1 MISAYSSG
9 NQSNH
14 ALNLFSDD
22 WSARHMGGQ
31 LHARHRHEES
41 TIAEKRQGCV
51 VPTVDVYI
59 LV

>member
-22 WSARHMGGQ
+22 WSARHMDK
-31 LHARHRHEES
+31 
-41 TIAEKRQGCV
+41 AEKRQGCV
-51 VPTVDVYI
+51 V
-59 LV
+59 L